1 MIHRLDALPALADI
15 PREQLQWLLDH
26 GEVHSAEDGATF
38 RGLGDEITGLFLLIS
53 GRFSV
58 RVDQG
63 GAEREVREV
72 TAGHITG
79 QLPYSRMSTPRGYL
93 VADGPVEFLSI
104 RPEDIRAMTRE
115 CYEFTEACVQA
126 MLERVRVF
134 KSDDKRQEKMAA
146 LGFHLGPAAE
156 PRSSI
161 RDRRGCAASPPR
173 SGWAT

>member
-1 MIHRLDALPALADI
+1 MIHRLAALPALADI
-15 PREQLQWLLDH
+15 PGEQLQWLLDH